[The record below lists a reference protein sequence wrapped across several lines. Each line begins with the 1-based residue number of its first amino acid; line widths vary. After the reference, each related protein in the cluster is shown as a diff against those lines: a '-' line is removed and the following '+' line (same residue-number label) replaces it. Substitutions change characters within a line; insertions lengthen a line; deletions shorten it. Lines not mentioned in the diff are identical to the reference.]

1 MLLLALKMVRM
12 VKRNPP
18 PISITRWINSTQQ
31 NFLSLKP
38 ESDLEK
44 PWFTDIKTLLQSNM
58 NSLLLKVI
66 DLEKSQICWLDS
78 IREGFF
84 HKTQR
89 ILIDIVYKQNTNHHS
104 PSIFEPQLFKKI
116 LKLRCSYKGGGI
128 PNMNIQVL
136 FLYKLSSLIALSA
149 LSHVSKRFLIIKL
162 HISHVIQTEYMIYNF
177 LLLWDS
183 GSKHL

>member
-1 MLLLALKMVRM
+1 M
-12 VKRNPP
+12 
-18 PISITRWINSTQQ
+18 
-31 NFLSLKP
+31 
-38 ESDLEK
+38 
-44 PWFTDIKTLLQSNM
+44 
-58 NSLLLKVI
+58 
-66 DLEKSQICWLDS
+66 
-78 IREGFF
+78 
-84 HKTQR
+84 
-89 ILIDIVYKQNTNHHS
+89 VYKQNTNHHS

-162 HISHVIQTEYMIYNF
+162 HISHVTQTEYMIYNF
-177 LLLWDS
+177 LLLWAS